1 MTVFAYVAKANPQ
14 QTVHGTVRADSR
26 GSAADSLRCR
36 GLFAINIEPESDI
49 RKDLPWFNRIR
60 LPKVR
65 LNALA
70 QFTEQ
75 LANLLDAGVPLER
88 ILRLLQHQNANP
100 TLRRTLAR
108 VRQSVCKGDSLAQA
122 LSGLP
127 DTFSAAY
134 VSMVNVGEAAAVL
147 PQILHRLAK
156 SLDQQHQLRCR
167 LRAAMLYPIFLSCVG
182 LGTVIVLMVWVIPKF
197 GAFFSSLEHQLPAP
211 TRFVIRLSS
220 LAGRTWPFILILALI
235 TLLLIVRL
243 LKNETVRFVF
253 DRASLRIPVAGDVIL
268 KTQLARLMQTLGIL
282 LSHGVNM
289 LSALSIAAQTIS
301 NKFIAHAVRNA
312 RQAVAAGEKLDHA
325 FACNNILPAT
335 VLDAIAIAQQSAMLP
350 EILVRLADQ
359 YEQQTERRLKTL
371 TSMLE
376 PVMILIMG
384 TIVGLIVVAMLMP
397 IFKATALV
405 Q

>member
-1 MTVFAYVAKANPQ
+1 
-14 QTVHGTVRADSR
+14 
-26 GSAADSLRCR
+26 
-36 GLFAINIEPESDI
+36 
-49 RKDLPWFNRIR
+49 
-60 LPKVR
+60 
-65 LNALA
+65 
-70 QFTEQ
+70 
-75 LANLLDAGVPLER
+75 
-88 ILRLLQHQNANP
+88 
-100 TLRRTLAR
+100 
-108 VRQSVCKGDSLAQA
+108 VCKGDSLAQA

-197 GAFFSSLEHQLPAP
+197 SAFFSSLEHQLPAP

-220 LAGRTWPFILILALI
+220 LVGRTWPFILILALI
-235 TLLLIVRL
+235 TLLLVLRL
-243 LKNETVRFVF
+243 LKNKTVRFVF

-268 KTQLARLMQTLGIL
+268 NTQLARLTQTLGIL
-282 LSHGVNM
+282 LSHGANM
-289 LSALSIAAQTIS
+289 LSALTIAAQTIS
-301 NKFIAHAVRNA
+301 NKFVAHTVRNA

-325 FACNNILPAT
+325 FARNNILPAT